1 MVCLR
6 PESRLRRGG
15 PPGRVGRMRR
25 DRSREYRPRIPAD
38 HQRSGQR
45 RTRDYHRIHPSRH
58 APRVWSV
65 LLFVQ
70 GTDRRWP
77 PQARSAGAR
86 RKDRFLRRRSRSQHL
101 QDQGG
106 AGRAARRL
114 LHRAQ
119 RYQYGRAPCFRYCG
133 GSPLGPARVHRAA
146 SGNQEAAGG
155 QCDGPGPGHRLS
167 RPGAGRYD
175 ARDSSDLSPAQKILP
190 EGALAMSSFTFPY
203 PFFPVQFTKE
213 GAVFQQPDVD
223 ALMTGLHAGVTD
235 LFVISHGWNNNMDDA
250 KHLYSGLCAQLA
262 AQIGAV
268 PALNSRTYAI
278 CGILWPSKKFEDQE
292 LIPSGAASLNDAVSE
307 DQLRARVRGLAD
319 LIQAKGLPMEAP
331 DPAVE
336 RQLGSVM
343 QSVGDW
349 ADKPAVRKDVVS
361 VIRGLLPAHGADAED
376 ATDRFFSM
384 NADLLVT
391 NLSRSLNPPQNLPQG
406 ASAASLDPFS
416 SGPVSGLGGAA
427 GFRDVLGG
435 VQSALLHLLNFTTY
449 YLMKA
454 RAGDVGVKGVK
465 PLIEAIRGLRPDLRL
480 HLMGHSF

>member
-1 MVCLR
+1 
-6 PESRLRRGG
+6 
-15 PPGRVGRMRR
+15 
-25 DRSREYRPRIPAD
+25 
-38 HQRSGQR
+38 
-45 RTRDYHRIHPSRH
+45 
-58 APRVWSV
+58 
-65 LLFVQ
+65 
-70 GTDRRWP
+70 
-77 PQARSAGAR
+77 
-86 RKDRFLRRRSRSQHL
+86 
-101 QDQGG
+101 
-106 AGRAARRL
+106 
-114 LHRAQ
+114 
-119 RYQYGRAPCFRYCG
+119 
-133 GSPLGPARVHRAA
+133 
-146 SGNQEAAGG
+146 
-155 QCDGPGPGHRLS
+155 
-167 RPGAGRYD
+167 
-175 ARDSSDLSPAQKILP
+175 
-190 EGALAMSSFTFPY
+190 
-203 PFFPVQFTKE
+203 
-213 GAVFQQPDVD
+213 
-223 ALMTGLHAGVTD
+223 
-235 LFVISHGWNNNMDDA
+235 MDDA

-292 LIPSGAASLNDAVSE
+292 LIPSGAASLNDAVNE

-319 LIQAKGLPMEAP
+319 LIQAKGWPMEAP

-349 ADKPAVRKDVVS
+349 ADKPAVRQDVVS

-384 NADLLVT
+384 NADLLIS
-391 NLSRSLNPPQNLPQG
+391 NLSRSLNPPPNLPQG
-406 ASAASLDPFS
+406 AGAASLDPFS

-480 HLMGHSF
+480 HLMGHSFGCRLVTSAVNALAGGDGLRPNTMTLLQGAFSHNGFASKFDGTNDGGFRQVVAQKKVRGPILITHTRNDKAVGVAYPIASRIAGQTASALGDENDVYGGLGSNGAQTQVTTPERVTGTLLDVGGSYPFAGGATSSKPYNLKADAFIGGHSDIVKPQVGFAVATAMGTPDAG